1 MSARL
6 NARDRLARL
15 LSVIPWVADHR
26 DGVTIDDIVARFA
39 YPRTQ
44 LLEDL
49 QEIVFFVGVHP
60 FTPDSLI
67 EVGVS
72 DDQVSI
78 RYADWFSRPLRLS
91 PEDGARLLTAGRS
104 VLAIGAIGDTDDE
117 DDTEGETDA
126 PSPLLRALT
135 KLGTAL
141 GEGAE
146 RAVDVR
152 LGTAPADTLGVL
164 RDALDRGVQVELE
177 YYSYGR
183 DELSERRVEPAKVFS
198 DQGNWYLSGWCRR
211 AEGDRVFRLDR
222 IRTAVVTDI
231 PVEHNAAGV
240 DGAFTPSN
248 DDPRV
253 TLQLAPTARWVV
265 EQYPVESIDDVG
277 EHLIVT
283 MAVSARAWL
292 ERLLL
297 RLGPE
302 ATVLQADPS
311 LGTGLGSSAADRI
324 LARYS

>member
-1 MSARL
+1 MSGRL

-15 LSVIPWVADHR
+15 LSVIPWVADR
-26 DGVTIDDIVARFA
+26 PDGVLIDDVVERFA
-39 YPRTQ
+39 YPRAQ

-49 QEIVFFVGVHP
+49 QEIVFFVGVYP
-60 FTPDSLI
+60 FTPDALI
-67 EVGVS
+67 EVDVS

-104 VLAIGAIGDTDDE
+104 VLAMTDTNDDR
-117 DDTEGETDA
+117 DA
-126 PSPLLRALT
+126 ASPLLRALT

-164 RDALDRGVQVELE
+164 RDALERGVQVELE

-183 DELSERRVEPAKVFS
+183 DEVSERRVEPAKVFS
-198 DQGNWYLSGWCRR
+198 DQGNWYLSGWCLR
-211 AEGDRVFRLDR
+211 AEGARVFRVDR
-222 IRTAVVTDI
+222 IRAAVATDI
-231 PVEHNAAGV
+231 PVEGAKASI
-240 DGAFTPSN
+240 DGSFTPSS

-253 TLQLAPTARWVV
+253 TLQLAPAARWVV
-265 EQYPVESIDDVG
+265 EQYPVEAIDDSG
-277 EHLIVT
+277 EDIIVT

-297 RLGPE
+297 RLGPD
-302 ATVLQADPS
+302 ATVLAADPS
-311 LGTGLGSSAADRI
+311 LGTDLASSAADRI

>member
-1 MSARL
+1 VSGRL

-15 LSVIPWVADHR
+15 LSVIPWVADR
-26 DGVTIDDIVARFA
+26 PDGVLIDDVVERFA
-39 YPRTQ
+39 YPRAQ

-49 QEIVFFVGVHP
+49 QEIVFFVGVYP
-60 FTPDSLI
+60 FTPDALI
-67 EVGVS
+67 EVDVS

-104 VLAIGAIGDTDDE
+104 VLAMTDTNDDR
-117 DDTEGETDA
+117 DA
-126 PSPLLRALT
+126 ASPLLRALT

-164 RDALDRGVQVELE
+164 RDALERGVQVELE

-198 DQGNWYLSGWCRR
+198 DQGNWYLSGWCLR
-211 AEGDRVFRLDR
+211 AEGARVFRVDR
-222 IRTAVVTDI
+222 IRSAVATDI
-231 PVEHNAAGV
+231 PVKGAKASI
-240 DGAFTPSN
+240 DGSFTPSS

-253 TLQLAPTARWVV
+253 TLQLAPAARWVV
-265 EQYPVESIDDVG
+265 EQYPVEAIDDSG
-277 EHLIVT
+277 EDIIVT

-297 RLGPE
+297 RLGPD
-302 ATVLQADPS
+302 ATVLAADPS
-311 LGTGLGSSAADRI
+311 LGTDLASSAADRI

>member
-1 MSARL
+1 M
-6 NARDRLARL
+6 
-15 LSVIPWVADHR
+15 
-26 DGVTIDDIVARFA
+26 
-39 YPRTQ
+39 
-44 LLEDL
+44 
-49 QEIVFFVGVHP
+49 
-60 FTPDSLI
+60 
-67 EVGVS
+67 
-72 DDQVSI
+72 
-78 RYADWFSRPLRLS
+78 
-91 PEDGARLLTAGRS
+91 GA
-104 VLAIGAIGDTDDE
+104 TDDE
-117 DDTEGETDA
+117 DDDEGETDV

-231 PVEHNAAGV
+231 PVEHNAVGV

-265 EQYPVESIDDVG
+265 EQYPVESCDDVG
-277 EHLIVT
+277 EHLVVT

-297 RLGPE
+297 RLGTE

-311 LGTGLGSSAADRI
+311 LGTGLASSAADRI
-324 LARYS
+324 LARYT